1 MVPILVKNCE
11 LDLTK
16 WQDCHRWCGDE
27 VDCGKTGV
35 TSVDFMEEVMGVE
48 IILVQKYCGAIIFF
62 GSHRNCYIFV
72 HDCVQRLWALSL
84 WRGCFPWPLHV
95 MSRCRGICLSKIWLL
110 LLYVHDIQKQMSCSM
125 NGISFE
131 QIKNQEEMR
140 TLLCSFT
147 TVVGTQ
153 GCYMDESIPLNIM
166 ILWWV
171 TPNSYADLTLFLS

>member
-95 MSRCRGICLSKIWLL
+95 MSRCRGICLSKFGYFCCMYMIYKSGCLPLWMELVLSKSRIRKKWGLWYAHSPQLL
-110 LLYVHDIQKQMSCSM
+110 ELRDVTW
-125 NGISFE
+125 
-131 QIKNQEEMR
+131 MR
-140 TLLCSFT
+140 VSHW
-147 TVVGTQ
+147 
-153 GCYMDESIPLNIM
+153 
-166 ILWWV
+166 ILW
-171 TPNSYADLTLFLS
+171 YFGE